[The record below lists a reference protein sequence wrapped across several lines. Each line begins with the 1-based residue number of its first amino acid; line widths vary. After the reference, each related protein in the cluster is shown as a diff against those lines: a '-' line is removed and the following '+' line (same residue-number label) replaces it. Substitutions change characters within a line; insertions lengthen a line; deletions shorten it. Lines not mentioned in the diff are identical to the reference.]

1 MFDELKKKSLKS
13 SLLGTIILLIAGVA
27 LTVFL
32 GAKAFSAAFGYTTF
46 EDLAP
51 DKIRPGQ
58 LVEANVTVNF
68 GMCIEEYEYQ
78 ESAPKY
84 TQKTTSLYYVIWTGD
99 ENSTDTRYMAIKVPV
114 KYRSQ
119 MDEML
124 ENTAAGYY
132 SDPISFLGEIKKL
145 DEEELRYFKE
155 FFVYDDGTEGFTEA
169 EYEQMTLPYY
179 INVYASPAS
188 MNAVFLIGFAGG
200 VVCLVIGILRIVK
213 AATGGYLKKLRQ
225 DIVNAGYSESY
236 VESDYASATSI
247 TKNGSIKVGR
257 LLTYYSSGAT
267 MRAFAN
273 KDIVWA
279 YQSTTTHRT
288 NGIKTGTSYSS
299 ILYLRGQKSAVTLA
313 MPNEATTQEFLKRV
327 GDMFPW
333 AVVGY
338 SEDLR
343 RLFFKEY
350 QQFLDLRFNTMDHN
364 PVEADGFNNPQ

>member
-1 MFDELKKKSLKS
+1 M
-13 SLLGTIILLIAGVA
+13 
-27 LTVFL
+27 
-32 GAKAFSAAFGYTTF
+32 
-46 EDLAP
+46 
-51 DKIRPGQ
+51 
-58 LVEANVTVNF
+58 EANVVVNF
-68 GMCIEEYEYQ
+68 GSCIEEYEYQ
-78 ESAPKY
+78 ESAPRA
-84 TQKTTSLYYVIWTGD
+84 TQRTTSLYYVIWTRDGSFND
-99 ENSTDTRYMAIKVPV
+99 DRYLAIKVPA
-114 KYRSQ
+114 KYKSQ
-119 MDEML
+119 MEDMY

-132 SDPISFLGEIKKL
+132 SDPITLSGEVKKL
-145 DEEELRYFKE
+145 NEEELRYFKE
-155 FFVYDDGTEGFTEA
+155 YFVYDDGTEGFTEA
-169 EYEQMTLPYY
+169 EYEQITLPYY
-179 INVYASPAS
+179 INVYASKAS

-200 VVCLVIGILRIVK
+200 VVCLIFGILRIVK
-213 AATGGYLKKLRQ
+213 ATSGGYLKKLRQ

-257 LLTYYSSGAT
+257 LMTYYSSGAT

-288 NGIKTGTSYSS
+288 NGIKTGTTYSS
-299 ILYLRGQKSAVTLA
+299 ILYLRGQKSAVTLS

-327 GDMFPW
+327 GTMFPW

-350 QQFLDLRFNTMDHN
+350 QQFLDLRFNTMEHN
-364 PVEADGFNNPQ
+364 PVEGEGFTNPQ